1 VRSPQIIKQKAEGQF
16 APKGALCAGT
26 AKAEGEKQ
34 ERPDFR
40 PASPYENKQRK
51 SSY

>member
-1 VRSPQIIKQKAEGQF
+1 VEIQYISMF